1 MHREPSGCFFF
12 KRLSGFRQGLLCHD
26 HRGSGAEI
34 CQTVSVK
41 GQECLLEQIDL
52 RNYNARYF
60 DSYDDSWLDFVALCR
75 AGKDKS
81 DYDIVTGGIANDKV
95 FRTIDLFFSGEITK
109 DDAMRNL
116 FYETPNVQICLRS
129 QELLDAELTYIS
141 SEEIR

>member
-1 MHREPSGCFFF
+1 MNAYLNKYE
-12 KRLSGFRQGLLCHD
+12 LSD
-26 HRGSGAEI
+26 
-34 CQTVSVK
+34 
-41 GQECLLEQIDL
+41 DL

-60 DSYDDSWLDFVALCR
+60 DSDDDSWLDFVALCR
-75 AGKDKS
+75 AGRDKS

-109 DDAMRNL
+109 DEALRNL
-116 FYETPNVQICLRS
+116 LYETPNVQICLRS